1 MFIIINKVS
10 QKIQIER
17 YIKDKILITH
27 IIIKMVKGG
36 KKWKKQI

>member
-17 YIKDKILITH
+17 YIKDKNLTTH

-36 KKWKKQI
+36 KKWKNQI

>member
-17 YIKDKILITH
+17 YIKDKNLITL

-36 KKWKKQI
+36 KKWKNQI